1 MEEFY
6 KNLKAKKSLLVMGII
21 LFVLFMGIGLLLYF
35 DEANA
40 EFVKLSNKTSEGVYA
55 KVNVSLL
62 DSAFATETVDN
73 KKRDYY
79 LVFDEDNNPH
89 VIMLDN
95 ENFEKLRKIQE
106 YTLDDTEMDKP
117 DAVTI
122 YGYTLKSDTEIYKY
136 LQEFLTDEDGNTYSI
151 DTLKS
156 TVGEIYLDTSWKNSE
171 QAISALILFGIFSL
185 SGIALIITY
194 FVRNKKCK
202 KMILEYGREL
212 EKVESDIRNG
222 SGIHS
227 KECHVYLT
235 DNYILSYG
243 SGVKLIE
250 LKDIVWIYPFIT
262 RQRGIVTNKS
272 IYVITND
279 KKTNVIALVNAM
291 SKKSKAAFDELYQ
304 NIINRV
310 PDVLVGYS
318 KENKELVKERY
329 KN

>member
-6 KNLKAKKSLLVMGII
+6 KNLKTKKSLLVIGII
-21 LFVLFMGIGLLLYF
+21 LFVLFMGLGLLLYF

-73 KKRDYY
+73 EKRDYY
-79 LVFDEDNNPH
+79 LAFDEEDMPY
-89 VIMLDN
+89 VVMLDK

-106 YTLDDTEMDKP
+106 YTLDETLMDKP

-122 YGYTLKSDTEIYKY
+122 YGHTVKSDTEMYKY

-156 TVGEIYLDTSWKNSE
+156 TVGEIYLDTSWKNDE
-171 QAISALILFGIFSL
+171 QAISELIIFGIFSL
-185 SGIALIITY
+185 SGIALIIIY
-194 FVRNKKCK
+194 FVRNSKSK
-202 KMILEYGREL
+202 KMLLEHAREL

-222 SGIHS
+222 SGVHS

-243 SGVKLIE
+243 SGVKLLE

-262 RQRGIVTNKS
+262 KQKGIVTNKS
-272 IYVITND
+272 LYIITND

-304 NIINRV
+304 NIVNRV
-310 PDVLVGYS
+310 PDVLIGYS

>member
-1 MEEFY
+1 
-6 KNLKAKKSLLVMGII
+6 MGII
-21 LFVLFMGIGLLLYF
+21 LFVFFMGIGLLLYF
-35 DEANA
+35 DEANT
-40 EFVKLSNKTSEGVYA
+40 EYEKLSNKTSEGVYA

-79 LVFDEDNNPH
+79 LAFDEEENPY
-89 VIMLDN
+89 VLMLDN

-106 YTLDDTEMDKP
+106 YTLDDTEMNTP
-117 DAVTI
+117 DVVTI
-122 YGYTLKSDTEIYKY
+122 YGHTVKSDTEMYKY
-136 LQEFLTDEDGNTYSI
+136 LQEFLTDEEGNTYSI

-156 TVGEIYLDTSWKNSE
+156 TVGEIYLDTSWKNDE
-171 QAISALILFGIFSL
+171 QAISELIIFGIFSL
-185 SGIALIITY
+185 SGIALIIIY
-194 FVRNKKCK
+194 FVRNSKSK
-202 KMILEYGREL
+202 KMLSEHAREL

-222 SGIHS
+222 SGVHS

-262 RQRGIVTNKS
+262 KQRGIATNKS
-272 IYVITND
+272 LYIITND
-279 KKTNVIALVNAM
+279 KKTNVIALINAM

>member
-1 MEEFY
+1 
-6 KNLKAKKSLLVMGII
+6 MGII
-21 LFVLFMGIGLLLYF
+21 LFVLFMGLGLLLYF

-79 LVFDEDNNPH
+79 LAFDEEENPY
-89 VIMLDN
+89 VVMLDK

-106 YTLDDTEMDKP
+106 YTLDETLMDKP
-117 DAVTI
+117 DVVTI
-122 YGYTLKSDTEIYKY
+122 YGHTVKSDTEMYKY
-136 LQEFLTDEDGNTYSI
+136 LQEFLTDEEGNTYSI

-156 TVGEIYLDTSWKNSE
+156 TVGEIYLDTSWKNDE
-171 QAISALILFGIFSL
+171 QAISELIIFGIFSL
-185 SGIALIITY
+185 SGIALIIIY
-194 FVRNKKCK
+194 FVRNSKSKKLL
-202 KMILEYGREL
+202 LEHAREL

-222 SGIHS
+222 SDVHS

-262 RQRGIVTNKS
+262 KQRGIATNKS
-272 IYVITND
+272 LYIITND
-279 KKTNVIALVNAM
+279 KKTNVIALINAM

>member
-1 MEEFY
+1 MNVY
-6 KNLKAKKSLLVMGII
+6 KNIKGHKSMLVIGII
-21 LFVLFMGIGLLLYF
+21 LFVVFMGLGLLIYSG
-35 DEANA
+35 EVNA
-40 EFVKLSNKTSEGVYA
+40 EYEVLTKNTSENVYA
-55 KVNVSLL
+55 KLNVSLL

-79 LVFDEDNNPH
+79 LAFDEDNNPH
-89 VIMLDN
+89 VVMLDN

-106 YTLDDTEMDKP
+106 YTLDDTEMNKP
-117 DAVTI
+117 DVVTI
-122 YGYTLKSDTEIYKY
+122 YGYTVKSDTEIYKY

-156 TVGEIYLDTSWKNSE
+156 TVGEVYLDTSWKNSE
-171 QAISALILFGIFSL
+171 QAISSLILFGIFSL

-222 SGIHS
+222 SDIHS

-262 RQRGIVTNKS
+262 KQRGIATNKS
-272 IYVITND
+272 LYVITND